1 MMITKIYK
9 YNLITLPHVN
19 LLFDHMLM
27 NQITIH
33 TNISQINKKHG
44 ELTKLLFSWISG
56 DFIQMI
62 KEISN
67 ELDSH
72 FYLWMKKWK

>member
-9 YNLITLPHVN
+9 FNLITLPHVN

-33 TNISQINKKHG
+33 TNISQINKRHG
-44 ELTKLLFSWISG
+44 ELTKLLFS
-56 DFIQMI
+56 
-62 KEISN
+62 
-67 ELDSH
+67 
-72 FYLWMKKWK
+72 